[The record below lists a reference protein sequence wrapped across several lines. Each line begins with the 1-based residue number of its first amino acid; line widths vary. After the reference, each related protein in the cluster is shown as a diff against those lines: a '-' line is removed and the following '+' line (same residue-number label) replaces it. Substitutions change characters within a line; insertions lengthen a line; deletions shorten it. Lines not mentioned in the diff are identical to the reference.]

1 MLRAVK
7 AVLAV
12 AVGRVSRP
20 SFLFHPLTGDLAGVA
35 TNAEVYLGVHYR
47 VAPGPHLSKKHFLSF
62 RTHAD
67 TPIPLCH
74 LKRTGQA
81 ASPLR
86 GDRLQARDHPANIDA
101 NRSRSM
107 LQPERIKATRLPR
120 TIFCS

>member
-35 TNAEVYLGVHYR
+35 TDAEVYLGVHYR

-67 TPIPLCH
+67 TPIRRYPF
-74 LKRTGQA
+74 
-81 ASPLR
+81 
-86 GDRLQARDHPANIDA
+86 
-101 NRSRSM
+101 
-107 LQPERIKATRLPR
+107 AT
-120 TIFCS
+120 